1 MLGRVDD
8 ASQTS
13 WGKYALR
20 GFCYNPC
27 LGTEERR
34 VSGAK
39 QRQISCRGD
48 SLELITNFRQHVSD
62 PPWEQQSRVGVND
75 QLGLK
80 KLILALWG
88 RKQSAL
94 PKANSANSGMHSGL
108 KAALQ

>member
-62 PPWEQQSRVGVND
+62 PPWEQQSLVGVNHAPD
-75 QLGLK
+75 DVPNADPRFLNPLPAQGSFGTIK
-80 KLILALWG
+80 SRNNGIG
-88 RKQSAL
+88 R
-94 PKANSANSGMHSGL
+94 NSN
-108 KAALQ
+108 